1 MDWYTASSNT
11 RPAATDTTS
20 SKVFNYVRRNI
31 TEQTVTDEGET
42 RTAFVYEEAKIPKDA
57 MVIYDEQAEA
67 LDDVYAALTELA
79 EIIAGE

>member
-42 RTAFVYEEAKIPKDA
+42 RTAFVYEEAKIPKEDWGTYNELRQQRA
-57 MVIYDEQAEA
+57 DIDYLLMI
-67 LDDVYAALTELA
+67 TE
-79 EIIAGE
+79 EE